1 MGAGTHEIGR
11 KQSFD
16 SENQKYSWSKTGPHH
31 CVSGAVYGPLYDE
44 VIQLKLT
51 SLTHFYLKMS
61 TAERALI
68 DISQDRR
75 YWIIHSITIPSLF
88 VGGVIFMLSGFVYK
102 LFGALNFNKY
112 FDKDNSSISLIKDRF
127 SICSSMDDI

>member
-1 MGAGTHEIGR
+1 MWPKLFEVEPGNNFSKILEIPPKTGSKEVSR
-11 KQSFD
+11 RIP
-16 SENQKYSWSKTGPHH
+16 QKY
-31 CVSGAVYGPLYDE
+31 L
-44 VIQLKLT
+44 
-51 SLTHFYLKMS
+51 MS

-68 DISQDRR
+68 DIAQDRR

-127 SICSSMDDI
+127 SISSSMDDI

>member
-1 MGAGTHEIGR
+1 M
-11 KQSFD
+11 
-16 SENQKYSWSKTGPHH
+16 N
-31 CVSGAVYGPLYDE
+31 
-44 VIQLKLT
+44 
-51 SLTHFYLKMS
+51 

-68 DISQDRR
+68 DITQDRR

-112 FDKDNSSISLIKDRF
+112 FDKDNSFNISLIKDRF
-127 SICSSMDDI
+127 SISSSMDDI

>member
-1 MGAGTHEIGR
+1 MMGQVIKCAVG
-11 KQSFD
+11 F
-16 SENQKYSWSKTGPHH
+16 EN
-31 CVSGAVYGPLYDE
+31 L
-44 VIQLKLT
+44 
-51 SLTHFYLKMS
+51 MS

-68 DISQDRR
+68 DIAQDRR

-127 SICSSMDDI
+127 SISSSMDDIYFLFFFNQPPTGVG

>member
-1 MGAGTHEIGR
+1 MTPPNMH
-11 KQSFD
+11 
-16 SENQKYSWSKTGPHH
+16 
-31 CVSGAVYGPLYDE
+31 
-44 VIQLKLT
+44 LKPFSHTFL
-51 SLTHFYLKMS
+51 HMS

-68 DISQDRR
+68 DIAQDRR

-112 FDKDNSSISLIKDRF
+112 FDSSISLIKDRF
-127 SICSSMDDI
+127 SDFLDYTLRSHAYEPHVAGHASKKKSCTRSVTTEAKRGHEKPEA

>member
-1 MGAGTHEIGR
+1 MGPP
-11 KQSFD
+11 
-16 SENQKYSWSKTGPHH
+16 N
-31 CVSGAVYGPLYDE
+31 L
-44 VIQLKLT
+44 
-51 SLTHFYLKMS
+51 MS

-68 DISQDRR
+68 DIAQDRR

-112 FDKDNSSISLIKDRF
+112 FDKDNSSISLIKDRSNPCRCIPTPQPEMCDCF
-127 SICSSMDDI
+127 LTTL

>member
-1 MGAGTHEIGR
+1 M
-11 KQSFD
+11 
-16 SENQKYSWSKTGPHH
+16 SKDQIP
-31 CVSGAVYGPLYDE
+31 
-44 VIQLKLT
+44 
-51 SLTHFYLKMS
+51 KMS

-112 FDKDNSSISLIKDRF
+112 FDKDNSSISLVKDRF
-127 SICSSMDDI
+127 SISSSMDDI

>member
-1 MGAGTHEIGR
+1 MTPPFILPNMH
-11 KQSFD
+11 
-16 SENQKYSWSKTGPHH
+16 
-31 CVSGAVYGPLYDE
+31 
-44 VIQLKLT
+44 LKPFSHTFL
-51 SLTHFYLKMS
+51 HMS

-68 DISQDRR
+68 DIAQDRR

-127 SICSSMDDI
+127 SISSSMDDI

>member
-1 MGAGTHEIGR
+1 MLRIVKVGRISCDICPKGAGNYFTANLIKINKNIR
-11 KQSFD
+11 
-16 SENQKYSWSKTGPHH
+16 
-31 CVSGAVYGPLYDE
+31 
-44 VIQLKLT
+44 LT
-51 SLTHFYLKMS
+51 LSYTDFYLKMS

-68 DISQDRR
+68 DILQDRR

>member
-1 MGAGTHEIGR
+1 MT
-11 KQSFD
+11 
-16 SENQKYSWSKTGPHH
+16 P
-31 CVSGAVYGPLYDE
+31 PLYPSPNMH
-44 VIQLKLT
+44 LKPFSHTFL
-51 SLTHFYLKMS
+51 HMS

-68 DISQDRR
+68 DIAQDRR

-127 SICSSMDDI
+127 SISSSMDDI

>member
-1 MGAGTHEIGR
+1 MLKYVQVMTH
-11 KQSFD
+11 
-16 SENQKYSWSKTGPHH
+16 
-31 CVSGAVYGPLYDE
+31 PLPPPK
-44 VIQLKLT
+44 IMLT
-51 SLTHFYLKMS
+51 PTNLMS

-68 DISQDRR
+68 DIAQDRR

-127 SICSSMDDI
+127 SISSSMDDI

>member
-1 MGAGTHEIGR
+1 
-11 KQSFD
+11 
-16 SENQKYSWSKTGPHH
+16 
-31 CVSGAVYGPLYDE
+31 
-44 VIQLKLT
+44 
-51 SLTHFYLKMS
+51 MS

-68 DISQDRR
+68 DIAQDRR

-112 FDKDNSSISLIKDRF
+112 FDKDNSSISLINYLLIFIDFEKWVPDRVPI
-127 SICSSMDDI
+127 SPKGIRGPAGARKEK

>member
-1 MGAGTHEIGR
+1 
-11 KQSFD
+11 
-16 SENQKYSWSKTGPHH
+16 
-31 CVSGAVYGPLYDE
+31 VSRPNSIHINCATLL
-44 VIQLKLT
+44 I
-51 SLTHFYLKMS
+51 LKMS

-127 SICSSMDDI
+127 SICSSMDDILMLLSCLYLLCCVIFMVLLRNRTHIHLKLGHNKSKY

>member
-1 MGAGTHEIGR
+1 MGTIF
-11 KQSFD
+11 SL
-16 SENQKYSWSKTGPHH
+16 KY
-31 CVSGAVYGPLYDE
+31 L
-44 VIQLKLT
+44 
-51 SLTHFYLKMS
+51 MS

-68 DISQDRR
+68 DIAQDRR

-127 SICSSMDDI
+127 SISSSMDDIWGYFCAYYCFIS

>member
-1 MGAGTHEIGR
+1 MAHLTTPLLG
-11 KQSFD
+11 D
-16 SENQKYSWSKTGPHH
+16 
-31 CVSGAVYGPLYDE
+31 GPLYYA

-51 SLTHFYLKMS
+51 SFTHFYLKMS

>member
-1 MGAGTHEIGR
+1 VAHLTTPLLG
-11 KQSFD
+11 D
-16 SENQKYSWSKTGPHH
+16 
-31 CVSGAVYGPLYDE
+31 GPLYDA

-51 SLTHFYLKMS
+51 SFTHFYLKMS

-68 DISQDRR
+68 DILQDRR

-88 VGGVIFMLSGFVYK
+88 IGGVIFVLSGFVYK

-112 FDKDNSSISLIKDRF
+112 FDNDNSSISLVNDRF
-127 SICSSMDDI
+127 SVSSSIDDI